1 MNTNTKRI
9 THYITALISVVVL
22 VCIDQFT
29 KYLVVGHLKDRPA
42 YVLIRN
48 IFQLEYLENR
58 GAAFGILQNQR
69 VFFYISVLLITAAV
83 IWFYSKVPME
93 KKYLPLRICAV
104 LIVGGAFGNCI
115 DRIRLNYVVDFF
127 YFKLIDFPIF
137 NVADISLTCG
147 TALLIIDVLFLKERS
162 ILAIDDKKRSANT
175 EPGESVDEQ
184 NASATKDDRTEEKSH
199 AAQSNGN

>member
-9 THYITALISVVVL
+9 TNYITALISVVVL

-93 KKYLPLRICAV
+93 RKYLPLRICAV

-115 DRIRLNYVVDFF
+115 DRIRLNCVVDFF
-127 YFKLIDFPIF
+127 YCKLIDFPIF
-137 NVADISLTCG
+137 NVADIYVTV
-147 TALLIIDVLFLKERS
+147 AAFLLVILILVYYKEEDLERIFHRS
-162 ILAIDDKKRSANT
+162 
-175 EPGESVDEQ
+175 
-184 NASATKDDRTEEKSH
+184 
-199 AAQSNGN
+199 

>member
-9 THYITALISVVVL
+9 THYITALISIVVL

-29 KYLVVGHLKDRPA
+29 KYLVVGHLKGRPS

-83 IWFYSKVPME
+83 ICSTAKYLW

-127 YFKLIDFPIF
+127 YFKLDRLSDF
-137 NVADISLTCG
+137 
-147 TALLIIDVLFLKERS
+147 
-162 ILAIDDKKRSANT
+162 
-175 EPGESVDEQ
+175 
-184 NASATKDDRTEEKSH
+184 
-199 AAQSNGN
+199 

>member
-83 IWFYSKVPME
+83 IWFYSKVPMG

-104 LIVGGAFGNCI
+104 LIVGGAFCNCI

-137 NVADISLTCG
+137 NVADIYVTV
-147 TALLIIDVLFLKERS
+147 AAFLLVILILVYYKEEDLERIFHRS
-162 ILAIDDKKRSANT
+162 
-175 EPGESVDEQ
+175 
-184 NASATKDDRTEEKSH
+184 
-199 AAQSNGN
+199 

>member
-9 THYITALISVVVL
+9 THYITALISIVVL

-29 KYLVVGHLKDRPA
+29 KYLVVGHLKGRPS

-137 NVADISLTCG
+137 NVAG
-147 TALLIIDVLFLKERS
+147 AAFLLVILILVYYKEEDLERIFHRS
-162 ILAIDDKKRSANT
+162 
-175 EPGESVDEQ
+175 
-184 NASATKDDRTEEKSH
+184 
-199 AAQSNGN
+199 

>member
-69 VFFYISVLLITAAV
+69 VFFY
-83 IWFYSKVPME
+83 SKVPME
-93 KKYLPLRICAV
+93 RKYLPLRICAV

-137 NVADISLTCG
+137 NVADIYVTV
-147 TALLIIDVLFLKERS
+147 AAFLLVILILVYYKEEDLERIFHRS
-162 ILAIDDKKRSANT
+162 
-175 EPGESVDEQ
+175 
-184 NASATKDDRTEEKSH
+184 
-199 AAQSNGN
+199 

>member
-58 GAAFGILQNQR
+58 GAAFGIFQNQR
-69 VFFYISVLLITAAV
+69 WFFV
-83 IWFYSKVPME
+83 IMTVVILVIVSWFYGRTPVE
-93 KKYLPLRICAV
+93 KRYLPLRICMIV
-104 LIVGGAFGNCI
+104 LTAGAIGNFI
-115 DRIRLNYVVDFF
+115 DRLTRGYVVDFF
-127 YFKLIDFPIF
+127 YFSLIDFPIF
-137 NVADISLTCG
+137 NVADIYVTVTFIVLV
-147 TALLIIDVLFLKERS
+147 LLIFFYYKDEDFS
-162 ILAIDDKKRSANT
+162 IYSRRQ
-175 EPGESVDEQ
+175 EQ
-184 NASATKDDRTEEKSH
+184 KH
-199 AAQSNGN
+199 AD

>member
-9 THYITALISVVVL
+9 THYITALISIVVL
-22 VCIDQFT
+22 VYIDQFT

-104 LIVGGAFGNCI
+104 LIVSGAFGNCI

-137 NVADISLTCG
+137 NVADIYVTV
-147 TALLIIDVLFLKERS
+147 AAFLLVILILVYYKEEDLERIFHRS
-162 ILAIDDKKRSANT
+162 
-175 EPGESVDEQ
+175 
-184 NASATKDDRTEEKSH
+184 
-199 AAQSNGN
+199 

>member
-83 IWFYSKVPME
+83 IWFYSKVPMG
-93 KKYLPLRICAV
+93 KKYLPLRIC
-104 LIVGGAFGNCI
+104 IIGICSGAIGNMI
-115 DRIRLNYVVDFF
+115 DRIYLGYVVDFF
-127 YFKLIDFPIF
+127 YFNLIDFPIF
-137 NVADISLTCG
+137 NVADIYVTVSTIVLVI
-147 TALLIIDVLFLKERS
+147 LILFYYQE
-162 ILAIDDKKRSANT
+162 
-175 EPGESVDEQ
+175 DEF
-184 NASATKDDRTEEKSH
+184 EELFHRRK
-199 AAQSNGN
+199 

>member
-83 IWFYSKVPME
+83 IWFYSKVPMG

-104 LIVGGAFGNCI
+104 LIVGGDFGNCI

-137 NVADISLTCG
+137 NVADIYVTV
-147 TALLIIDVLFLKERS
+147 AAFLLVILILVYYKEEDLERIFHRS
-162 ILAIDDKKRSANT
+162 
-175 EPGESVDEQ
+175 
-184 NASATKDDRTEEKSH
+184 
-199 AAQSNGN
+199 

>member
-48 IFQLEYLENR
+48 IFELEYLENR

-83 IWFYSKVPME
+83 IWFYSKVPIE

-115 DRIRLNYVVDFF
+115 DRIGLNYVVDFF

-137 NVADISLTCG
+137 NVADIYVTV
-147 TALLIIDVLFLKERS
+147 AAFLLVIL
-162 ILAIDDKKRSANT
+162 ILAYYKEEDLERIFHRS
-175 EPGESVDEQ
+175 
-184 NASATKDDRTEEKSH
+184 
-199 AAQSNGN
+199 